1 MSCSKRYAT
10 GRWRGAR
17 LARRLRFRLRF
28 RLHFRLRFR
37 LHFRLRLRAVFV
49 FVDRAAVGPA
59 AAAHSAVSST
69 RSLDG

>member
-17 LARRLRFRLRF
+17 LARRLRFRL
-28 RLHFRLRFR
+28 HFR